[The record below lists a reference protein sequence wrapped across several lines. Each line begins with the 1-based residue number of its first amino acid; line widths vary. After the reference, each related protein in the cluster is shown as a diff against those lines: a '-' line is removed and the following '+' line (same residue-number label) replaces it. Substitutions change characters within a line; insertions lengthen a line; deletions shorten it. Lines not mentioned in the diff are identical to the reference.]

1 MALTT
6 ILVRLMGRLVRNDR
20 LFREDK
26 IMALSII
33 PLLLRMAFIHPVLL
47 FGTNNVAT
55 DGLSAQQIYTH
66 SIGARLVLGA
76 RIFYAL
82 FIWTA
87 KFTVSEFLKRL
98 TCRFWKRGYEVGLR
112 GIRIFLV
119 VTFFMVVIA
128 TLAEC
133 QPFDHYWQVVPDP
146 GPKCRSGYAHL
157 ITMGVADIITDVLLI
172 VFPIPIII
180 KSAMPIGRKVAL
192 VLLFAMSL
200 ILIAVTGA
208 RVPLVIQHQGRQQYR
223 TVFASGEILAA
234 TAFKTVSR
242 TDSMERGSRRE
253 TITVQ
258 QWGSDEDLIRDL
270 PGYQLDPELHK
281 TQSGPRRPS
290 VAVSTDTMTSGA
302 NAVPAGKQN
311 WKGLDMTAES
321 CRSSEGSE
329 ETEIDLKSP
338 VAPDPMPK
346 PQEVRVVHPKQNM
359 AFFDY
364 GGLLDTSPASASAMA
379 SPTGDTTSAQD
390 FASPRRGSR
399 SLLSDLGGL
408 LSQVQ
413 SRKETCLDYRCL
425 QTQVRNS
432 CKILA
437 GYWVIQSPSYTT
449 PYRVKP
455 LTSFYRFCL
464 EYINTSSSRAPSATD
479 RGATYSRPSKPSC

>member
-1 MALTT
+1 MIVPRGLFGDAPPEPRSRLANNPTLLFSWWCTGMALTT

-26 IMALSII
+26 LMALSII

-55 DGLSAQQIYTH
+55 DSLSAEQIYTH

-112 GIRIFLV
+112 SIRIFLV

-146 GPKCRSGYAHL
+146 GPRCRSGYAHL

-180 KSAMPIGRKVAL
+180 KSAMPMARKVAL

-234 TAFKTVSR
+234 TAVSNAVVLGSFLRDRGVKKAKFKTVSR

-253 TITVQ
+253 TIAVQ

-270 PGYQLDPELHK
+270 PGYQLDPELHR

-290 VAVSTDTMTSGA
+290 VAVSTDTMMSGA
-302 NAVPAGKQN
+302 NTVPSGKQG
-311 WKGLDMTAES
+311 WKSLDTTAES

-329 ETEIDLKSP
+329 ETETDLKSP
-338 VAPDPMPK
+338 ITPGPMPK

-364 GGLLDTSPASASAMA
+364 GGLLDTSPASASTMA
-379 SPTGDTTSAQD
+379 SPTGDATSAQD

-399 SLLSDLGGL
+399 RG
-408 LSQVQ
+408 
-413 SRKETCLDYRCL
+413 
-425 QTQVRNS
+425 
-432 CKILA
+432 
-437 GYWVIQSPSYTT
+437 
-449 PYRVKP
+449 
-455 LTSFYRFCL
+455 
-464 EYINTSSSRAPSATD
+464 D
-479 RGATYSRPSKPSC
+479 RGIFLCLKAILMS